1 MGAGSANA
9 DGEFGLFDGIGVK
22 RALDDVRAALQRSEA
37 DAEVA
42 VARFLAVYR
51 AALDVPATA
60 ADWDLLDPLETLQ
73 RSMVAMG
80 EDLGASTLVCR
91 GSADRAPQDERGVEL
106 ARICQ
111 SFAQGPA
118 GCPFPRSGRRG
129 TRPIAGGAGA
139 DAGLQGAQATRIKEQ

>member
-1 MGAGSANA
+1 MRFHVPDRAGSLGGYGRLSMGAGSANA

-80 EDLGASTLVCR
+80 EDLGASTLGYV
-91 GSADRAPQDERGVEL
+91 V
-106 ARICQ
+106 
-111 SFAQGPA
+111 AQLIV
-118 GCPFPRSGRRG
+118 RR
-129 TRPIAGGAGA
+129 
-139 DAGLQGAQATRIKEQ
+139 K